1 MAPLKPLTIA
11 INLFWNTFS
20 LFVKKINKDLI
31 MRVTFGS
38 KYNQMNNYQN
48 ALQNKINDANTQI
61 ASGLKIRYG
70 YQNSDINNQNLKFQ
84 YEENTL
90 DQGID
95 VAKNAYTS
103 TLNTDKALQEF
114 SKTMEAFKTKLIQSA
129 NDVHS
134 ETSRAAI
141 ANDLERL
148 KEHMMNVANTSI
160 GGEFLFGGSKVDRPP
175 IDSEGKYHGNGEDL
189 NALISSDNLVPY
201 NISGQDLFLGADKD
215 KHKLITTN
223 IKLLNQNKLHPDVMD
238 ALEHSSLP
246 EEVFI
251 KPGDTLRELIGDND
265 KDPTNDPKEFFYLQ
279 GVRPDGSSFKEKFAL
294 SKAYQNQESAT
305 KVSDLLDKIAH
316 AYGNT
321 SQNKVVDVSL
331 NNWGQIEIKNLTP
344 GSENL
349 DFHLISSDGDF
360 DDLDALRSSGKRVTE
375 YVKSAFVT
383 DRSLSQ
389 VKAVPNMYNP
399 KTLEIPSVF
408 VTKDNVLANKN
419 TKLSEIFGDSVET
432 LKINASRLDDES
444 LIKIPNLP
452 VYLDIPILLDVKNS
466 TIKDLKD
473 AIKERFNNEV
483 DVEIET
489 NGRLR
494 IIDNSSKESPISL
507 ALSTLDQKGLE
518 VAGIPTNNA
527 SEYQKTYFNK
537 EGAKLESNVAQIAQN
552 GAANGST
559 KLSEAAKGSLE
570 NSVFNMKLNDVN
582 GLFLEAQMILDNN
595 GVFLSLPNGVK
606 IPLYDPTTADI
617 QASKPNEVT
626 YRQLMDA
633 MSIVLNYSNTDPAIY
648 QQISDNPTSKESKER
663 FIELLKQAKDNL
675 SVNLNEEGKVI
686 IQDNMHSNTKM
697 QFMLFD
703 KDANDFSQNALHS
716 DKPSLKLNA
725 NNALII
731 DKPSVNFFDQLENTI
746 TSVRKGIYR
755 PDALGDTYSSD
766 MRNLGIQNGITLI
779 DHLSDHIEKMI
790 AKNGAHG
797 KAFENIIRRNEVLKT
812 QVQSIR
818 GETTGTDMAE
828 TYNKFSNLTNNYNAV
843 LASTNKINN
852 LSLTKYL

>member
-1 MAPLKPLTIA
+1 
-11 INLFWNTFS
+11 
-20 LFVKKINKDLI
+20 

-95 VAKNAYTS
+95 VAQNAHTS

-114 SKTMEAFKTKLIQSA
+114 SKTMEAFKTKLVQSA

-148 KEHMMNVANTSI
+148 REHMMNVANTSI

-223 IKLLNQNKLHPDVMD
+223 IKLFNQNKLHPDVMD

-251 KPGDTLRELIGDND
+251 KPSDTLRELIGDND

-294 SKAYQNQESAT
+294 DKAYQNQKSAT
-305 KVSDLLDKIAH
+305 KVSDLLDKIGH

-399 KTLEIPSVF
+399 KALEIPSVF

-432 LKINASRLDDES
+432 LKINASRLDKTS
-444 LIKIPNLP
+444 AIKIPNLP
-452 VYLDIPILLDVKNS
+452 INLDIPILLDVKNS

-473 AIKERFNNEV
+473 AIKKRFNDEV
-483 DVEIET
+483 DVEIGT

-559 KLSEAAKGSLE
+559 KLSEVAKGSLE

-582 GLFLEAQMILDNN
+582 GSFLKAQMILDNN
-595 GVFLSLPNGVK
+595 GAFLSFPNGIK
-606 IPLYDPTTADI
+606 IPLYDPTSADI

-633 MSIVLNYSNTDPAIY
+633 MSIALNYSNTDPAIY

-675 SVNLNEEGKVI
+675 SVNLNEEGKVV

-731 DKPSVNFFDQLENTI
+731 DKPSVNFFDQLENII

-755 PDALGDTYSSD
+755 PDALGDTYSSG

>member
-1 MAPLKPLTIA
+1 
-11 INLFWNTFS
+11 
-20 LFVKKINKDLI
+20 

-70 YQNSDINNQNLKFQ
+70 YQNSNINNQNLKFQ

-95 VAKNAYTS
+95 VAQNAYTS

-114 SKTMEAFKTKLIQSA
+114 SKTMETFKTKLIQSA

-148 KEHMMNVANTSI
+148 REHMMNVANTSI

-223 IKLLNQNKLHPDVMD
+223 IKLFNQNKLHPDVMD

-251 KPGDTLRELIGDND
+251 KPSDTLRELIGDND

-279 GVRPDGSSFKEKFAL
+279 GIRPDGSSFKEKFAL
-294 SKAYQNQESAT
+294 DKAYQNQKSAT
-305 KVSDLLDKIAH
+305 KVSDLLDKIGH

-399 KTLEIPSVF
+399 KALEIPSVF

-432 LKINASRLDDES
+432 LKINASRLGETS
-444 LIKIPNLP
+444 AIKIPNLP

-552 GAANGST
+552 GTANGST
-559 KLSEAAKGSLE
+559 KLSEVAKGSLE

-582 GLFLEAQMILDNN
+582 GSFLEAQMILDNN
-595 GVFLSLPNGVK
+595 GAFLSLPNGIK
-606 IPLYDPTTADI
+606 IPLYDPTSADI

-633 MSIVLNYSNTDPAIY
+633 MSIALNYSNTDPAIY

-675 SVNLNEEGKVI
+675 SVNLNEEGKVV

-731 DKPSVNFFDQLENTI
+731 DKPSVNFFDQLENII

>member
-1 MAPLKPLTIA
+1 
-11 INLFWNTFS
+11 
-20 LFVKKINKDLI
+20 

-38 KYNQMNNYQN
+38 KYNQMNHYQN

-95 VAKNAYTS
+95 VAQNAYTS

-129 NDVHS
+129 NDMHS

-148 KEHMMNVANTSI
+148 REHMINVANTSI

-175 IDSEGKYHGNGEDL
+175 IDSNGKYHGNGEDL

-201 NISGQDLFLGADKD
+201 NISGQDLFLGTDKD

-223 IKLLNQNKLHPDVMD
+223 IKLFNQNKLHPDVMD

-294 SKAYQNQESAT
+294 SKAYQNKESAT
-305 KVSDLLDKIAH
+305 KVSDLLDKIGH
-316 AYGNT
+316 VYGNT

-389 VKAVPNMYNP
+389 VKAVPSMYNP
-399 KTLEIPSVF
+399 KVLEIPSVF
-408 VTKDNVLANKN
+408 ITKDNVLANKN

-432 LKINASRLDDES
+432 LKINASRLDETS
-444 LIKIPNLP
+444 AIKIPNLP
-452 VYLDIPILLDVKNS
+452 INLDIPILLDMKNS

-559 KLSEAAKGSLE
+559 KLSEVSKGSLE

-582 GLFLEAQMILDNN
+582 GLFLEAQINLDNN
-595 GVFLSLPNGVK
+595 GAFLSLPNGVK
-606 IPLYDPTTADI
+606 IPLYDPTTANI

-633 MSIVLNYSNTDPAIY
+633 MSIALNYSNTDPAIY

-663 FIELLKQAKDNL
+663 FIGLLKQAKDNL

-731 DKPSVNFFDQLENTI
+731 DKPSVNFFDQLENII

>member
-1 MAPLKPLTIA
+1 
-11 INLFWNTFS
+11 
-20 LFVKKINKDLI
+20 

-38 KYNQMNNYQN
+38 KYNQMNHYQN

-95 VAKNAYTS
+95 VAQNAYTS

-114 SKTMEAFKTKLIQSA
+114 SKTMETFKTKLIQSA
-129 NDVHS
+129 NDMHS

-148 KEHMMNVANTSI
+148 REHMMNVANTSI

-175 IDSEGKYHGNGEDL
+175 IDSNGKYHGNGEDL

-223 IKLLNQNKLHPDVMD
+223 IKLFNQNKLHPDVMD

-246 EEVFI
+246 KEVFI
-251 KPGDTLRELIGDND
+251 KPSDTLRELIGDND

-279 GVRPDGSSFKEKFAL
+279 GVRPDGSSFKEKFSL
-294 SKAYQNQESAT
+294 DKAYQNKESAT
-305 KVSDLLDKIAH
+305 KVSDLLDKIGH

-360 DDLDALRSSGKRVTE
+360 DDLDALRSSSKRVTE
-375 YVKSAFVT
+375 YVKSAFIT

-399 KTLEIPSVF
+399 RVLEIPSVF

-432 LKINASRLDDES
+432 LKINASRLDDAS
-444 LIKIPNLP
+444 TIKIPNLP
-452 VYLDIPILLDVKNS
+452 IDLDIPILLDVKNS

-494 IIDNSSKESPISL
+494 IIDNSSNQSPISFV
-507 ALSTLDQKGLE
+507 LSTLDQKGLE

-559 KLSEAAKGSLE
+559 KLSEVSKGSLE

-582 GLFLEAQMILDNN
+582 GSFLEAQMILDNN
-595 GVFLSLPNGVK
+595 GAFLSLPNGIK
-606 IPLYDPTTADI
+606 IPLYDPTSADI

-633 MSIVLNYSNTDPAIY
+633 MSIALNYSNTDPAIY

-663 FIELLKQAKDNL
+663 FIGLLKQAKGNL

>member
-1 MAPLKPLTIA
+1 
-11 INLFWNTFS
+11 
-20 LFVKKINKDLI
+20 

-61 ASGLKIRYG
+61 ASGLKIHYG
-70 YQNSDINNQNLKFQ
+70 YQNSNINNQNLKFQ

-95 VAKNAYTS
+95 VAQNAYTS

-114 SKTMEAFKTKLIQSA
+114 SKTMETFKTKLIQSA

-148 KEHMMNVANTSI
+148 REHMINVANTSI

-175 IDSEGKYHGNGEDL
+175 IDNEGKYHGNGEDL

-251 KPGDTLRELIGDND
+251 KPSDTLRELIGDND

-279 GVRPDGSSFKEKFAL
+279 GIRPDGSSFKEKFAL
-294 SKAYQNQESAT
+294 SKAYQNKESTT
-305 KVSDLLDKIAH
+305 KVSDLLDKIGH

-389 VKAVPNMYNP
+389 IKAVPNMYNP
-399 KTLEIPSVF
+399 RVLEIPSVF

-432 LKINASRLDDES
+432 LKINASDDTNA
-444 LIKIPNLP
+444 IKIPNLP
-452 VYLDIPILLDVKNS
+452 IGLDIPILLDVKNS

-494 IIDNSSKESPISL
+494 IIDNSSNQSPISL
-507 ALSTLDQKGLE
+507 VLSALDQKGLE

-559 KLSEAAKGSLE
+559 KLSEVANGSLE

-582 GLFLEAQMILDNN
+582 GSFLEAQMILDNN
-595 GVFLSLPNGVK
+595 GAFLSLPNGIK
-606 IPLYDPTTADI
+606 IPLYDPTSADI

-633 MSIVLNYSNTDPAIY
+633 MSIALNYSNTDPAIY
-648 QQISDNPTSKESKER
+648 QQISDNPTSKESKDR
-663 FIELLKQAKDNL
+663 FIELLKQAKGNL

-686 IQDNMHSNTKM
+686 IQDNMHSSTKM

-731 DKPSVNFFDQLENTI
+731 DKPSVNFFDQLENII

>member
-1 MAPLKPLTIA
+1 
-11 INLFWNTFS
+11 
-20 LFVKKINKDLI
+20 

-38 KYNQMNNYQN
+38 KYNQMNHYQN

-95 VAKNAYTS
+95 VAQNAYTS

-148 KEHMMNVANTSI
+148 REHMMNVANTSI

-175 IDSEGKYHGNGEDL
+175 IDSNGKYHGNGEDL

-251 KPGDTLRELIGDND
+251 KPSDTLRELIGDND

-279 GVRPDGSSFKEKFAL
+279 GIRPDGSSFKEKFAL
-294 SKAYQNQESAT
+294 DKAYQNQESAT
-305 KVSDLLDKIAH
+305 KVSDLLDKIGH

-399 KTLEIPSVF
+399 KVLEIPSVF

-419 TKLSEIFGDSVET
+419 TKLSEIFGDKVET
-432 LKINASRLDDES
+432 LKINASRLGDES
-444 LIKIPNLP
+444 AIKIPNLP
-452 VYLDIPILLDVKNS
+452 ITLDIPILLDVKNS

-494 IIDNSSKESPISL
+494 IIDNSSKESPISF

-537 EGAKLESNVAQIAQN
+537 EGAKLESNVAQTTQN

-559 KLSEAAKGSLE
+559 KLSEVSRGSLE

-582 GLFLEAQMILDNN
+582 GSFLEAQMILDPN
-595 GVFLSLPNGVK
+595 GAFLSLPNGVK

-633 MSIVLNYSNTDPAIY
+633 MSIALNYSNTDPAIY

-731 DKPSVNFFDQLENTI
+731 DKPSVNFFDQLENII

-818 GETTGTDMAE
+818 GETTGTDVAE

>member
-1 MAPLKPLTIA
+1 
-11 INLFWNTFS
+11 
-20 LFVKKINKDLI
+20 

-95 VAKNAYTS
+95 VAQNAYTS

-148 KEHMMNVANTSI
+148 REHMINVANTSI

-251 KPGDTLRELIGDND
+251 KPSDTLRELIGDND

-399 KTLEIPSVF
+399 KVLEIPSVF

-419 TKLSEIFGDSVET
+419 TKLSEIFGDKVET
-432 LKINASRLDDES
+432 LKINASRLGDTS
-444 LIKIPNLP
+444 AIKIPNLP
-452 VYLDIPILLDVKNS
+452 INLDIPILLDVKNS

-537 EGAKLESNVAQIAQN
+537 EGAKLESNVAQTAQN

-559 KLSEAAKGSLE
+559 KLSEVAKGSLE

-582 GLFLEAQMILDNN
+582 GLFLKAQINLDNN
-595 GVFLSLPNGVK
+595 GAFLSLPNGIK
-606 IPLYDPTTADI
+606 IPLYDPTSTDI

-633 MSIVLNYSNTDPAIY
+633 MSIALNYSNTDPAIY
-648 QQISDNPTSKESKER
+648 QQISDNPTSKESKEH

>member
-1 MAPLKPLTIA
+1 
-11 INLFWNTFS
+11 
-20 LFVKKINKDLI
+20 

-95 VAKNAYTS
+95 VAQNAYTS

-129 NDVHS
+129 NDIHS

-148 KEHMMNVANTSI
+148 REHMMNVANTSI

-251 KPGDTLRELIGDND
+251 KPSDTLRELIGDND

-294 SKAYQNQESAT
+294 DKAYQNQKSAT
-305 KVSDLLDKIAH
+305 KVSDLLDKIGH

-360 DDLDALRSSGKRVTE
+360 DDLDALRSSAKRVTE

-399 KTLEIPSVF
+399 RVLEIPSVF

-432 LKINASRLDDES
+432 LKINASRLDDTS
-444 LIKIPNLP
+444 AIKIPNLP
-452 VYLDIPILLDVKNS
+452 IGLDIPILLDVKNS

-494 IIDNSSKESPISL
+494 IIDNSSNQSPISF
-507 ALSTLDQKGLE
+507 ALSAIDQKGLE
-518 VAGIPTNNA
+518 VTGIPTNNA

-552 GAANGST
+552 GTANGST
-559 KLSEAAKGSLE
+559 KLSEVANGSLE

-582 GLFLEAQMILDNN
+582 GSFLEAQMILDNN
-595 GVFLSLPNGVK
+595 GAFLSLPNGIK
-606 IPLYDPTTADI
+606 IPLYDPTSADI

-633 MSIVLNYSNTDPAIY
+633 MSIALNYSNTDPAIY

-663 FIELLKQAKDNL
+663 FIELLKQAKGNL

-731 DKPSVNFFDQLENTI
+731 DKPSVNFFDQLENII

>member
-1 MAPLKPLTIA
+1 
-11 INLFWNTFS
+11 
-20 LFVKKINKDLI
+20 

-95 VAKNAYTS
+95 VAQNAHTS

-134 ETSRAAI
+134 ETSRTAI

-148 KEHMMNVANTSI
+148 REHMMNVANTSI

-251 KPGDTLRELIGDND
+251 KPSDTLRELIGDND

-279 GVRPDGSSFKEKFAL
+279 GIRPDGSSFKEKFAL
-294 SKAYQNQESAT
+294 SKAYQNKESAT

-321 SQNKVVDVSL
+321 SQNKVVDVIL

-360 DDLDALRSSGKRVTE
+360 DDLDALRSSAKRVTE

-389 VKAVPNMYNP
+389 VKAVPSMYNP
-399 KTLEIPSVF
+399 KVLEIPSVF

-419 TKLSEIFGDSVET
+419 TKLSEIFGDKVET
-432 LKINASRLDDES
+432 LKINASRLDNS
-444 LIKIPNLP
+444 SAIQIPNLP
-452 VYLDIPILLDVKNS
+452 INLDIPILLDVKNS

-507 ALSTLDQKGLE
+507 ALSALDQKGLE

-552 GAANGST
+552 STANGST
-559 KLSEAAKGSLE
+559 KLSEIAKGSLE

-582 GLFLEAQMILDNN
+582 GSFLEAQMILDNN
-595 GVFLSLPNGVK
+595 GAFLSLPNGIK

-633 MSIVLNYSNTDPAIY
+633 MSIALNYSNTDPAIY
-648 QQISDNPTSKESKER
+648 QQISDNPTSKESKDR

-731 DKPSVNFFDQLENTI
+731 DKPSVNFFDQLENII

>member
-1 MAPLKPLTIA
+1 
-11 INLFWNTFS
+11 
-20 LFVKKINKDLI
+20 

-95 VAKNAYTS
+95 VAQNAYTS

-175 IDSEGKYHGNGEDL
+175 IDSNGKYHGNGEDL
-189 NALISSDNLVPY
+189 NVLISSDNLVPY

-223 IKLLNQNKLHPDVMD
+223 IKLFNQNKLHPDVMD

-251 KPGDTLRELIGDND
+251 KPNDTLRELIGDND

-294 SKAYQNQESAT
+294 SKAYQNKESAT
-305 KVSDLLDKIAH
+305 KVSDLLDKIGH
-316 AYGNT
+316 VYGNT

-399 KTLEIPSVF
+399 KALEIPSVF

-432 LKINASRLDDES
+432 LKINASRLDDENA
-444 LIKIPNLP
+444 IQIPNLP
-452 VYLDIPILLDVKNS
+452 INLDIPILLDVKNS

-537 EGAKLESNVAQIAQN
+537 EGAKLESNVAQTAQN

-559 KLSEAAKGSLE
+559 KLSEVSKGSLE

-582 GLFLEAQMILDNN
+582 GLFLEAQMNLDPN
-595 GVFLSLPNGVK
+595 GAFLSLPNGVK
-606 IPLYDPTTADI
+606 IPLYDPTSADI

-633 MSIVLNYSNTDPAIY
+633 MSIALNYSNTDPIIY

-663 FIELLKQAKDNL
+663 FIGLLKQAKDNL

-731 DKPSVNFFDQLENTI
+731 DKPSVNFFDQLENII

-790 AKNGAHG
+790 AKNGSHG

>member
-1 MAPLKPLTIA
+1 
-11 INLFWNTFS
+11 
-20 LFVKKINKDLI
+20 
-31 MRVTFGS
+31 MRVTFSS

-95 VAKNAYTS
+95 VAQNAYTS

-114 SKTMEAFKTKLIQSA
+114 SKTMETFKTKLIQSA

-148 KEHMMNVANTSI
+148 REHMMNVANTSI

-251 KPGDTLRELIGDND
+251 KPSDTLRELIGDND

-279 GVRPDGSSFKEKFAL
+279 GIRPDGSSFKEKFVL
-294 SKAYQNQESAT
+294 DKAYQNKESAT
-305 KVSDLLDKIAH
+305 KVSDLLDKIGH

-360 DDLDALRSSGKRVTE
+360 DDLDTLRSSAKRVTE

-399 KTLEIPSVF
+399 RVLEIPSVF

-432 LKINASRLDDES
+432 LKINASRLDNTS
-444 LIKIPNLP
+444 TIKIPNLP
-452 VYLDIPILLDVKNS
+452 IGLDIPILLDVKNS

-494 IIDNSSKESPISL
+494 IIDNSSNQSPISL
-507 ALSTLDQKGLE
+507 VLSALDQKGLE

-537 EGAKLESNVAQIAQN
+537 EGAKLESNVAQIVQN

-559 KLSEAAKGSLE
+559 KLSEVANGSLE

-582 GLFLEAQMILDNN
+582 GSFLEAQMILDNN
-595 GVFLSLPNGVK
+595 GAFLSLPNGIK
-606 IPLYDPTTADI
+606 IPLYDPTNADI

-633 MSIVLNYSNTDPAIY
+633 MSIALNYSNTDPAIY

-663 FIELLKQAKDNL
+663 FIELLKQAKGNL

-686 IQDNMHSNTKM
+686 IQDNMHSSTKM

-731 DKPSVNFFDQLENTI
+731 DKPSVNFFDQLENII

>member
-1 MAPLKPLTIA
+1 
-11 INLFWNTFS
+11 
-20 LFVKKINKDLI
+20 

-95 VAKNAYTS
+95 VAQNAYTS

-148 KEHMMNVANTSI
+148 REHMINVANTSI

-175 IDSEGKYHGNGEDL
+175 IDSNGKYHGNGEDL

-246 EEVFI
+246 EEAFI
-251 KPGDTLRELIGDND
+251 KPSDTLRELIGDND

-399 KTLEIPSVF
+399 KVLEIPSVF

-419 TKLSEIFGDSVET
+419 TKLSEIFGDKVET
-432 LKINASRLDDES
+432 LKINASRLGDTS
-444 LIKIPNLP
+444 AIQIPNLP
-452 VYLDIPILLDVKNS
+452 INLDIPILLDVKNS

-582 GLFLEAQMILDNN
+582 GSFLKAQMILDNN
-595 GVFLSLPNGVK
+595 GAFLSLPNGIK

-633 MSIVLNYSNTDPAIY
+633 MSIALNYSNTDPAIY
-648 QQISDNPTSKESKER
+648 QQISDNPTSKESKEQ
-663 FIELLKQAKDNL
+663 FIGLLKQAKDNL
-675 SVNLNEEGKVI
+675 SINLNEEGKVI

-818 GETTGTDMAE
+818 GETTGADMAE

>member
-1 MAPLKPLTIA
+1 
-11 INLFWNTFS
+11 
-20 LFVKKINKDLI
+20 

-95 VAKNAYTS
+95 VAQNAYTS

-129 NDVHS
+129 NDMHS
-134 ETSRAAI
+134 ETSRTAI

-148 KEHMMNVANTSI
+148 REHMMNVANTSI

-251 KPGDTLRELIGDND
+251 KPNDTLRELIGDND

-279 GVRPDGSSFKEKFAL
+279 GVRPDGSSFKEKFVL
-294 SKAYQNQESAT
+294 DKAYQNKESAT

-360 DDLDALRSSGKRVTE
+360 DDLDALRSSDKRVTE

-389 VKAVPNMYNP
+389 VKAVPSMYNP
-399 KTLEIPSVF
+399 RVLEIPSVF

-432 LKINASRLDDES
+432 LKINASDDTS
-444 LIKIPNLP
+444 AIKIPNLP
-452 VYLDIPILLDVKNS
+452 IGLDIPILLDVKNS

-489 NGRLR
+489 NGCLR
-494 IIDNSSKESPISL
+494 IIDNSSNQSPISL

-559 KLSEAAKGSLE
+559 KLSEAANGSLE

-582 GLFLEAQMILDNN
+582 GSFLEAQMILDSN
-595 GVFLSLPNGVK
+595 GAFLSLPNGIK
-606 IPLYDPTTADI
+606 IPLYDPTSANI

-633 MSIVLNYSNTDPAIY
+633 MSIALNYSNTDPSIY

-663 FIELLKQAKDNL
+663 FIELLKQAKGNL

-731 DKPSVNFFDQLENTI
+731 DKPSVNFFDQLENII

-818 GETTGTDMAE
+818 GETTGADMAE

>member
-1 MAPLKPLTIA
+1 
-11 INLFWNTFS
+11 
-20 LFVKKINKDLI
+20 

-95 VAKNAYTS
+95 VAQNAYTS

-148 KEHMMNVANTSI
+148 REHMMNVANTSI

-175 IDSEGKYHGNGEDL
+175 IDSNGKYHGNGEDL

-251 KPGDTLRELIGDND
+251 KPSDTLRELIGDND

-279 GVRPDGSSFKEKFAL
+279 GIRPDGSSFKEKFAL
-294 SKAYQNQESAT
+294 SKAYQNKESAT

-375 YVKSAFVT
+375 YIKSAFVT

-399 KTLEIPSVF
+399 KALEIPSVF

-432 LKINASRLDDES
+432 LKINASDDTS
-444 LIKIPNLP
+444 AIKIPNLP
-452 VYLDIPILLDVKNS
+452 IGLDIPILLDVKNS

-494 IIDNSSKESPISL
+494 IIDNSSNQSPISL
-507 ALSTLDQKGLE
+507 ALSALDQKGLE

-559 KLSEAAKGSLE
+559 KLSEVANGSLE

-582 GLFLEAQMILDNN
+582 GSFLEAQMILDNN
-595 GVFLSLPNGVK
+595 GAFLSLPNGIK
-606 IPLYDPTTADI
+606 IPLYDPTSADI

-633 MSIVLNYSNTDPAIY
+633 MSIALNYSNTDPAIY

-663 FIELLKQAKDNL
+663 FIELLKQAKGNL
-675 SVNLNEEGKVI
+675 SVNLNEEGKVV

-755 PDALGDTYSSD
+755 PDALGDTYSND

-790 AKNGAHG
+790 AKNGSHG

>member
-1 MAPLKPLTIA
+1 
-11 INLFWNTFS
+11 
-20 LFVKKINKDLI
+20 

-148 KEHMMNVANTSI
+148 REHMMNVANTSI

-279 GVRPDGSSFKEKFAL
+279 GIRPDGSSFKEKFVL
-294 SKAYQNQESAT
+294 DKAYQNKESAT

-389 VKAVPNMYNP
+389 VKAVPSMYNP
-399 KTLEIPSVF
+399 RVLEIPSVF
-408 VTKDNVLANKN
+408 VAKDNVLANKN

-432 LKINASRLDDES
+432 LKINASRLDNTNA
-444 LIKIPNLP
+444 IKIPNLP
-452 VYLDIPILLDVKNS
+452 IGLDIPILLDVKNS

-494 IIDNSSKESPISL
+494 IIDNSSNQSPISL

-559 KLSEAAKGSLE
+559 KLSEVANGSLE

-582 GLFLEAQMILDNN
+582 GSFLEAQMILDDN
-595 GVFLSLPNGVK
+595 GAFLSLPNGIK
-606 IPLYDPTTADI
+606 IPLYDPTSADI

-633 MSIVLNYSNTDPAIY
+633 MSIALNYSNTDPTIY

-663 FIELLKQAKDNL
+663 FIELLKQAKGNL

-731 DKPSVNFFDQLENTI
+731 DKPSVNFFDQLENII

>member
-1 MAPLKPLTIA
+1 
-11 INLFWNTFS
+11 
-20 LFVKKINKDLI
+20 

-95 VAKNAYTS
+95 VAQNAYTS

-148 KEHMMNVANTSI
+148 REHMMNVANTSI

-223 IKLLNQNKLHPDVMD
+223 IKLFNQNKLHPDVMD

-251 KPGDTLRELIGDND
+251 KPSDTLRELIGDND

-305 KVSDLLDKIAH
+305 KVSDLLDKIGH

-399 KTLEIPSVF
+399 KVLEIPSVF

-419 TKLSEIFGDSVET
+419 TKLSEIFGDKVET

-444 LIKIPNLP
+444 AIKIPNLP
-452 VYLDIPILLDVKNS
+452 IDLDIPILLDVKNS

-507 ALSTLDQKGLE
+507 ALSTLDAKGLE

-552 GAANGST
+552 GVANGST

-582 GLFLEAQMILDNN
+582 GLFLEVQINLDNN
-595 GVFLSLPNGVK
+595 GAFLSLPNGIK
-606 IPLYDPTTADI
+606 IPLYDPTSADI

-633 MSIVLNYSNTDPAIY
+633 MSIALNYSNTDPAIY

-818 GETTGTDMAE
+818 GETTGADMAE

>member
-1 MAPLKPLTIA
+1 
-11 INLFWNTFS
+11 
-20 LFVKKINKDLI
+20 

-38 KYNQMNNYQN
+38 KYNQMNHYQN

-95 VAKNAYTS
+95 VAQNAYTS

-148 KEHMMNVANTSI
+148 REHMINVANTSI

-175 IDSEGKYHGNGEDL
+175 IDSNGKYHGNGEDL
-189 NALISSDNLVPY
+189 NVLISSDNLVPY

-251 KPGDTLRELIGDND
+251 KPSDTLRELIGDND

-294 SKAYQNQESAT
+294 DKAYQNQESAT
-305 KVSDLLDKIAH
+305 KVSDLLDKIGH

-399 KTLEIPSVF
+399 KVLEIPSVF

-432 LKINASRLDDES
+432 LKINASRLGDES
-444 LIKIPNLP
+444 AIKIPNLP
-452 VYLDIPILLDVKNS
+452 IDLDIPILLDVKNS

-494 IIDNSSKESPISL
+494 IIDNSSKESPISF

-527 SEYQKTYFNK
+527 SEHQKTYFNK

-559 KLSEAAKGSLE
+559 KLSEVSKGSLE

-582 GLFLEAQMILDNN
+582 GSFLEAQINLDPN
-595 GVFLSLPNGVK
+595 GAFLSLPNGVK

-633 MSIVLNYSNTDPAIY
+633 MSIALNYSNTDPAIY
-648 QQISDNPTSKESKER
+648 QQISDNPTSKESKEQ
-663 FIELLKQAKDNL
+663 FIGLLKQAKDNL

-731 DKPSVNFFDQLENTI
+731 DKPSVNFFDQLENII

>member
-1 MAPLKPLTIA
+1 
-11 INLFWNTFS
+11 
-20 LFVKKINKDLI
+20 

-95 VAKNAYTS
+95 VAQNAYTS

-148 KEHMMNVANTSI
+148 REHMMNVANTSI

-189 NALISSDNLVPY
+189 NVLISSDNLVPY

-223 IKLLNQNKLHPDVMD
+223 IKLFNQNKLHPDVMD

-279 GVRPDGSSFKEKFAL
+279 GVRPDGSSFKEKFVL
-294 SKAYQNQESAT
+294 DKAYQNKESAT
-305 KVSDLLDKIAH
+305 KVSDLLDKIGH

-399 KTLEIPSVF
+399 KVLEIPSVF

-419 TKLSEIFGDSVET
+419 TKLSEIFGDKVET
-432 LKINASRLDDES
+432 LKINASRLGDTS
-444 LIKIPNLP
+444 AIKIPNLP
-452 VYLDIPILLDVKNS
+452 INLDIPILLDVKNS

-527 SEYQKTYFNK
+527 
-537 EGAKLESNVAQIAQN
+537 
-552 GAANGST
+552 
-559 KLSEAAKGSLE
+559 
-570 NSVFNMKLNDVN
+570 
-582 GLFLEAQMILDNN
+582 
-595 GVFLSLPNGVK
+595 
-606 IPLYDPTTADI
+606 
-617 QASKPNEVT
+617 
-626 YRQLMDA
+626 
-633 MSIVLNYSNTDPAIY
+633 
-648 QQISDNPTSKESKER
+648 
-663 FIELLKQAKDNL
+663 
-675 SVNLNEEGKVI
+675 
-686 IQDNMHSNTKM
+686 
-697 QFMLFD
+697 
-703 KDANDFSQNALHS
+703 
-716 DKPSLKLNA
+716 
-725 NNALII
+725 
-731 DKPSVNFFDQLENTI
+731 
-746 TSVRKGIYR
+746 
-755 PDALGDTYSSD
+755 
-766 MRNLGIQNGITLI
+766 
-779 DHLSDHIEKMI
+779 
-790 AKNGAHG
+790 
-797 KAFENIIRRNEVLKT
+797 
-812 QVQSIR
+812 
-818 GETTGTDMAE
+818 
-828 TYNKFSNLTNNYNAV
+828 
-843 LASTNKINN
+843 
-852 LSLTKYL
+852 

>member
-1 MAPLKPLTIA
+1 
-11 INLFWNTFS
+11 
-20 LFVKKINKDLI
+20 

-70 YQNSDINNQNLKFQ
+70 YQNSNINNQNLKFQ

-95 VAKNAYTS
+95 VAQNAYTS

-114 SKTMEAFKTKLIQSA
+114 SKTMETFKTKLIQSA

-148 KEHMMNVANTSI
+148 REHMMNVANTSI

-223 IKLLNQNKLHPDVMD
+223 IKLFNQNKLHPDVMD

-294 SKAYQNQESAT
+294 DKAYQNQGSAT
-305 KVSDLLDKIAH
+305 KVSDLLDKIGH

-399 KTLEIPSVF
+399 KALEIPSVF

-432 LKINASRLDDES
+432 LKINASRLDETS
-444 LIKIPNLP
+444 AIKIPNLP
-452 VYLDIPILLDVKNS
+452 INLDIPILLDVKNS

-494 IIDNSSKESPISL
+494 IIDNSSNQSPISL

-537 EGAKLESNVAQIAQN
+537 EGAKLESNMAQIAQN

-570 NSVFNMKLNDVN
+570 NSVFSMKLNDVN
-582 GLFLEAQMILDNN
+582 GSFLEAQMILDNN
-595 GVFLSLPNGVK
+595 GAFLSLPNGIK

-617 QASKPNEVT
+617 QDSKPNEVT

-633 MSIVLNYSNTDPAIY
+633 MSIALNYSNTDPAIY

-675 SVNLNEEGKVI
+675 SVNLNEEGKVV

-697 QFMLFD
+697 QFMLFN
-703 KDANDFSQNALHS
+703 KDANDFSQNALRS

-731 DKPSVNFFDQLENTI
+731 DKPSVNFFDQLENII

>member
-1 MAPLKPLTIA
+1 
-11 INLFWNTFS
+11 
-20 LFVKKINKDLI
+20 

-95 VAKNAYTS
+95 VAQNAYTS

-148 KEHMMNVANTSI
+148 REHMINVANTSI

-223 IKLLNQNKLHPDVMD
+223 IKLFNQNKLHPDVMD

-294 SKAYQNQESAT
+294 SKAYQNKESAT

-399 KTLEIPSVF
+399 KALEIPSVF

-432 LKINASRLDDES
+432 LKINASRLDETS
-444 LIKIPNLP
+444 TIKIPNLP

-537 EGAKLESNVAQIAQN
+537 EGAKLESNVAQTAQN

-559 KLSEAAKGSLE
+559 KLSEVAKGSLE

-582 GLFLEAQMILDNN
+582 GSFLEAQMILDNN
-595 GVFLSLPNGVK
+595 GAFLSLPNGIK
-606 IPLYDPTTADI
+606 IPLYDPTSADI

-633 MSIVLNYSNTDPAIY
+633 MSIALNYSNTDPAIY
-648 QQISDNPTSKESKER
+648 QQISDNPTSKESKEC
-663 FIELLKQAKDNL
+663 FTELLKQAKDNL

-703 KDANDFSQNALHS
+703 KDSNDFSQNALHS

-731 DKPSVNFFDQLENTI
+731 DKPSVNFFDQLENII

>member
-1 MAPLKPLTIA
+1 
-11 INLFWNTFS
+11 
-20 LFVKKINKDLI
+20 

-95 VAKNAYTS
+95 VAQNAYTS

-148 KEHMMNVANTSI
+148 REHMMNVANTSI

-175 IDSEGKYHGNGEDL
+175 IDSNGKYHGNGEDL

-251 KPGDTLRELIGDND
+251 KPSDTLRELIGDND

-375 YVKSAFVT
+375 YIKSAFVT

-399 KTLEIPSVF
+399 KVLEIPSVF

-419 TKLSEIFGDSVET
+419 TKLSEIFGDKVET
-432 LKINASRLDDES
+432 LKINASRLDDTS
-444 LIKIPNLP
+444 AIKIPNLP
-452 VYLDIPILLDVKNS
+452 INLDIPILLDMKNS

-559 KLSEAAKGSLE
+559 KLSEVAKGSLE

-582 GLFLEAQMILDNN
+582 GLFLEAQMNLDNN
-595 GVFLSLPNGVK
+595 GAFLSLPNGIK

-731 DKPSVNFFDQLENTI
+731 DKPSVNFFDQLENII

>member
-1 MAPLKPLTIA
+1 
-11 INLFWNTFS
+11 
-20 LFVKKINKDLI
+20 

-70 YQNSDINNQNLKFQ
+70 YQNSNINNQNLKFQ

-95 VAKNAYTS
+95 VAQNAYTS

-114 SKTMEAFKTKLIQSA
+114 SKTMETFKTKLIQSA

-148 KEHMMNVANTSI
+148 REHMMNVANTSI

-238 ALEHSSLP
+238 ALERSSLP

-294 SKAYQNQESAT
+294 DKAYQNKESAT
-305 KVSDLLDKIAH
+305 KVSDLLDRIGH

-321 SQNKVVDVSL
+321 LQNKVVDVSL

-360 DDLDALRSSGKRVTE
+360 DDLDALRSSSKRVTE

-399 KTLEIPSVF
+399 RVLEIPSVF

-432 LKINASRLDDES
+432 LKINASRLNDTS
-444 LIKIPNLP
+444 AIKIPNLP
-452 VYLDIPILLDVKNS
+452 IGLDIPILLDVKNS

-494 IIDNSSKESPISL
+494 IIDNSSNQSPISL
-507 ALSTLDQKGLE
+507 VLSALDQKGLE

-559 KLSEAAKGSLE
+559 KLSEVANGSLE

-582 GLFLEAQMILDNN
+582 GSFLEAQMILDNN
-595 GVFLSLPNGVK
+595 GAFLSLPNGIK
-606 IPLYDPTTADI
+606 IPLYDPTSTDI

-633 MSIVLNYSNTDPAIY
+633 MSIALNYSNTDPAIY
-648 QQISDNPTSKESKER
+648 QQISDNPTSKESKDR
-663 FIELLKQAKDNL
+663 FIELLKQAKGNL
-675 SVNLNEEGKVI
+675 SLNLNEEGKVI

>member
-1 MAPLKPLTIA
+1 
-11 INLFWNTFS
+11 
-20 LFVKKINKDLI
+20 

-95 VAKNAYTS
+95 VAQNAYTS

-148 KEHMMNVANTSI
+148 REHMINVANTSI

-251 KPGDTLRELIGDND
+251 KPSDTLRELIGDND

-331 NNWGQIEIKNLTP
+331 NNWGQIEIKNLIP

-399 KTLEIPSVF
+399 KVLEIPSVF

-419 TKLSEIFGDSVET
+419 TKLSEIFGDKVET
-432 LKINASRLDDES
+432 LKINASRLGDTS
-444 LIKIPNLP
+444 TIKIPNLP
-452 VYLDIPILLDVKNS
+452 INLDIPILLDVKNS

-582 GLFLEAQMILDNN
+582 GSFLKAQMILDNN
-595 GVFLSLPNGVK
+595 GAFLSLPNGIK
-606 IPLYDPTTADI
+606 IPLYDPTSADI

-633 MSIVLNYSNTDPAIY
+633 MSIALNYSNTDPAIY

-818 GETTGTDMAE
+818 GETTGADMAE

>member
-1 MAPLKPLTIA
+1 
-11 INLFWNTFS
+11 
-20 LFVKKINKDLI
+20 

-38 KYNQMNNYQN
+38 KYNQMNHYQN

-95 VAKNAYTS
+95 VAQNAYTS

-148 KEHMMNVANTSI
+148 KEHMINVANTSI

-175 IDSEGKYHGNGEDL
+175 IDSNGKYHGNGEDL

-251 KPGDTLRELIGDND
+251 KPSDTLRELIGDND

-294 SKAYQNQESAT
+294 DKAYQNQESAT
-305 KVSDLLDKIAH
+305 KVSDLLDKIGH

-399 KTLEIPSVF
+399 KVLEIPSVF

-419 TKLSEIFGDSVET
+419 TKLSEIFGDKVET
-432 LKINASRLDDES
+432 LKINASRLDDTS
-444 LIKIPNLP
+444 AIKIPNLP
-452 VYLDIPILLDVKNS
+452 ITLDIPILLDVKNS

-494 IIDNSSKESPISL
+494 IIDNSSKESPISF

-559 KLSEAAKGSLE
+559 KLSEVSKGSLE

-582 GLFLEAQMILDNN
+582 GSFLEAQMILDPN
-595 GVFLSLPNGVK
+595 GAFLSLPNGVK
-606 IPLYDPTTADI
+606 IPLYDPTTAGI

-633 MSIVLNYSNTDPAIY
+633 MSIALNYSNTDPAIY

-663 FIELLKQAKDNL
+663 FIGLLKQAKDNL

-731 DKPSVNFFDQLENTI
+731 DKPSVNFFDQLENII

-766 MRNLGIQNGITLI
+766 MRNLGIQNGITLV

>member
-1 MAPLKPLTIA
+1 
-11 INLFWNTFS
+11 
-20 LFVKKINKDLI
+20 

-148 KEHMMNVANTSI
+148 REHMMNVANTSI

-175 IDSEGKYHGNGEDL
+175 IDSNGKYHGNGEDL

-223 IKLLNQNKLHPDVMD
+223 IKLLNQNKLHPNVMD

-251 KPGDTLRELIGDND
+251 KPNDTLRELIGDND
-265 KDPTNDPKEFFYLQ
+265 KDPTNDSKEFFYLQ

-294 SKAYQNQESAT
+294 SKAYQNKESTT

-432 LKINASRLDDES
+432 LKINASRLDETS
-444 LIKIPNLP
+444 IIKIPNLP
-452 VYLDIPILLDVKNS
+452 VYLDIPILLDMKNS

-494 IIDNSSKESPISL
+494 IIDNSSKESPISFV
-507 ALSTLDQKGLE
+507 LSTLDQKGLE

-537 EGAKLESNVAQIAQN
+537 EGAKLESNVAQTAQN

-582 GLFLEAQMILDNN
+582 GLFLEAQMNLDNN
-595 GVFLSLPNGVK
+595 GAFLSLPNGVK
-606 IPLYDPTTADI
+606 IPLYDPTSADI

-633 MSIVLNYSNTDPAIY
+633 MSIALNYSNTDPTIY

-731 DKPSVNFFDQLENTI
+731 DKPSVNFFDQLENII

>member
-1 MAPLKPLTIA
+1 
-11 INLFWNTFS
+11 
-20 LFVKKINKDLI
+20 

-95 VAKNAYTS
+95 VAQNAYTS

-148 KEHMMNVANTSI
+148 REHMINVANTSI

-251 KPGDTLRELIGDND
+251 KPSDTLRELIGDND

-360 DDLDALRSSGKRVTE
+360 DDLDTLRSSGKRVTE

-399 KTLEIPSVF
+399 KVLEIPSVF

-419 TKLSEIFGDSVET
+419 TKLSEIFGDKVET

-444 LIKIPNLP
+444 AIKIPNLP
-452 VYLDIPILLDVKNS
+452 INLDIPILLDVKNS

-473 AIKERFNNEV
+473 AIKEHFNNEV

-507 ALSTLDQKGLE
+507 ALSALDQKGLE

-582 GLFLEAQMILDNN
+582 GSFLKAQMILDNN
-595 GVFLSLPNGVK
+595 GAFLSLPNGIK
-606 IPLYDPTTADI
+606 IPLYDPTSADI

-633 MSIVLNYSNTDPAIY
+633 MSIALNYSNTDPAIY
-648 QQISDNPTSKESKER
+648 QQISDNPTSKESKEQ
-663 FIELLKQAKDNL
+663 FIGLLKQAKDNL
-675 SVNLNEEGKVI
+675 SINLNEEGKVI

-731 DKPSVNFFDQLENTI
+731 DKPSVNFFDQLENII

-818 GETTGTDMAE
+818 GETTGADMAE

>member
-1 MAPLKPLTIA
+1 
-11 INLFWNTFS
+11 
-20 LFVKKINKDLI
+20 

-95 VAKNAYTS
+95 VAQNAYTS

-114 SKTMEAFKTKLIQSA
+114 SKTMETFKTKLIQSA

-148 KEHMMNVANTSI
+148 REHMMNVANTSI

-251 KPGDTLRELIGDND
+251 KPSDTLRELIGDND

-279 GVRPDGSSFKEKFAL
+279 GIRPDGSSFKEKFAL
-294 SKAYQNQESAT
+294 DKAYQNKESAT

-360 DDLDALRSSGKRVTE
+360 DDLDALRSSSKRVTE

-383 DRSLSQ
+383 DRSLSK
-389 VKAVPNMYNP
+389 VKAVPSMYNSRV
-399 KTLEIPSVF
+399 LEIPSVF

-432 LKINASRLDDES
+432 LKINASRLDDTS
-444 LIKIPNLP
+444 AIKIPNLP

-494 IIDNSSKESPISL
+494 IIDNSSNQSLISF

-559 KLSEAAKGSLE
+559 KLSEVANGSLE

-582 GLFLEAQMILDNN
+582 GSFLEAQMILDNN
-595 GVFLSLPNGVK
+595 GAFLSLPNGIK
-606 IPLYDPTTADI
+606 IPLYDPTSADI

-633 MSIVLNYSNTDPAIY
+633 MSIALNYSNTDPAIY

-663 FIELLKQAKDNL
+663 FIGLLKQAKANL

-731 DKPSVNFFDQLENTI
+731 DKPSVNFFDQLENII

>member
-1 MAPLKPLTIA
+1 
-11 INLFWNTFS
+11 
-20 LFVKKINKDLI
+20 

-95 VAKNAYTS
+95 VAQNAYTS

-148 KEHMMNVANTSI
+148 REHMINVANTSI

-251 KPGDTLRELIGDND
+251 KPSDTLRELIGDND

-399 KTLEIPSVF
+399 KVLEIPSVF

-419 TKLSEIFGDSVET
+419 TKLSEIFGDKVET
-432 LKINASRLDDES
+432 LKINASRLGDTS
-444 LIKIPNLP
+444 AIKIPNLP
-452 VYLDIPILLDVKNS
+452 INLDIPILLDVKNS

-537 EGAKLESNVAQIAQN
+537 EGAKLESNVAQTAQN

-559 KLSEAAKGSLE
+559 KLSEVAKGSLE

-582 GLFLEAQMILDNN
+582 GLFLKAQINLDNN
-595 GVFLSLPNGVK
+595 GAFLSLPNGIK
-606 IPLYDPTTADI
+606 IPLYDPTSTDI

-633 MSIVLNYSNTDPAIY
+633 MSIALNYSNTDPAIY

-790 AKNGAHG
+790 AKNGSHG

>member
-1 MAPLKPLTIA
+1 
-11 INLFWNTFS
+11 
-20 LFVKKINKDLI
+20 

-38 KYNQMNNYQN
+38 KYNQMNHYQN

-95 VAKNAYTS
+95 VAQNAYTS

-114 SKTMEAFKTKLIQSA
+114 SKTMETFKTKLIQSA
-129 NDVHS
+129 NDMHS
-134 ETSRAAI
+134 ETSRTAI

-148 KEHMMNVANTSI
+148 REHMMNVANTSI

-175 IDSEGKYHGNGEDL
+175 IDSNGKYHGNGEDL

-223 IKLLNQNKLHPDVMD
+223 IKLFNQNKLHPDVMD

-251 KPGDTLRELIGDND
+251 KPSDTLRELIGDND

-294 SKAYQNQESAT
+294 DKAYQNQESAT
-305 KVSDLLDKIAH
+305 KVSDLLDKIGH

-360 DDLDALRSSGKRVTE
+360 DDLDALRSSAKRVTE

-399 KTLEIPSVF
+399 KVLEIPSVF

-419 TKLSEIFGDSVET
+419 TKLSEIFGDKVET
-432 LKINASRLDDES
+432 LKINASRLGDTS
-444 LIKIPNLP
+444 AIKIPNLP
-452 VYLDIPILLDVKNS
+452 INLDIPILLDVKNS

-494 IIDNSSKESPISL
+494 IIDNSSKESPISF

-559 KLSEAAKGSLE
+559 KLSEVSKGSLE

-582 GLFLEAQMILDNN
+582 GSFLEAQINLDNN
-595 GVFLSLPNGVK
+595 GAFLSLPNGVK

-633 MSIVLNYSNTDPAIY
+633 MSIALNYSNTDPIIY
-648 QQISDNPTSKESKER
+648 QQISDNPTSKESKEQ
-663 FIELLKQAKDNL
+663 FIGLLKQAKDNL

-731 DKPSVNFFDQLENTI
+731 DKPSVNFFDQLENII

>member
-1 MAPLKPLTIA
+1 
-11 INLFWNTFS
+11 
-20 LFVKKINKDLI
+20 

-70 YQNSDINNQNLKFQ
+70 YQNSNINNQNLKFQ

-95 VAKNAYTS
+95 VAQNAYTS
-103 TLNTDKALQEF
+103 TLNADKALQEF
-114 SKTMEAFKTKLIQSA
+114 SKTMETFKTKLIQSA

-134 ETSRAAI
+134 ETSRTAI

-148 KEHMMNVANTSI
+148 REHMMNVANTSI

-251 KPGDTLRELIGDND
+251 KPSDTLRELIGDND

-279 GVRPDGSSFKEKFAL
+279 GIRPDGSSFKEKFVL
-294 SKAYQNQESAT
+294 DKAYQNKESAT
-305 KVSDLLDKIAH
+305 KVSDLLDKIGH

-360 DDLDALRSSGKRVTE
+360 DDLDALRSSSKRVTE

-399 KTLEIPSVF
+399 RVLEIPSVF

-432 LKINASRLDDES
+432 LKINASRLDDAS
-444 LIKIPNLP
+444 TIKIPNLP
-452 VYLDIPILLDVKNS
+452 IDLDIPILLDVKNS

-473 AIKERFNNEV
+473 AIKECFNNEV

-494 IIDNSSKESPISL
+494 IIDNSSNQSPISF
-507 ALSTLDQKGLE
+507 ALSALDQKGLE

-552 GAANGST
+552 GAANDST
-559 KLSEAAKGSLE
+559 KLSEVANGSLE

-582 GLFLEAQMILDNN
+582 GSFLEAQMILDNN
-595 GVFLSLPNGVK
+595 GAFLSLPNGIK
-606 IPLYDPTTADI
+606 IPLYDPTSADI

-633 MSIVLNYSNTDPAIY
+633 MSIALNYSNTDPAIY

-663 FIELLKQAKDNL
+663 FIGLLKQAKGNL

>member
-1 MAPLKPLTIA
+1 
-11 INLFWNTFS
+11 
-20 LFVKKINKDLI
+20 

-70 YQNSDINNQNLKFQ
+70 YQNSNINNQNLKFQ

-95 VAKNAYTS
+95 VAQNAYTS

-114 SKTMEAFKTKLIQSA
+114 SKTMEAFKTKLVQSA

-148 KEHMMNVANTSI
+148 REHMMNVANTSI

-223 IKLLNQNKLHPDVMD
+223 IKLFNQNKLHPDVMD

-251 KPGDTLRELIGDND
+251 KPSDTLRELIGDND

-279 GVRPDGSSFKEKFAL
+279 GIRPDGSSFKEKFAL
-294 SKAYQNQESAT
+294 DKAYQNQGSAT
-305 KVSDLLDKIAH
+305 KVSDLLDKIGH

-399 KTLEIPSVF
+399 KALEIPSVF

-432 LKINASRLDDES
+432 LKINASRLGETS
-444 LIKIPNLP
+444 AIKIPNLP
-452 VYLDIPILLDVKNS
+452 INLDIPILLDVKNS

-494 IIDNSSKESPISL
+494 IIDNSSNQSPISL

-537 EGAKLESNVAQIAQN
+537 EGAKLESNAAQIAQN
-552 GAANGST
+552 GTANGST

-582 GLFLEAQMILDNN
+582 GSFLKAQMILDNN
-595 GVFLSLPNGVK
+595 GAFLSLPNGIK

-633 MSIVLNYSNTDPAIY
+633 MSIALNYSNTDPAIY

-675 SVNLNEEGKVI
+675 SVNLNEEGKVV

-703 KDANDFSQNALHS
+703 KDSNDFSQNALRS

-731 DKPSVNFFDQLENTI
+731 DKPSVNFFDQLENII

>member
-1 MAPLKPLTIA
+1 
-11 INLFWNTFS
+11 
-20 LFVKKINKDLI
+20 

-48 ALQNKINDANTQI
+48 ALQNKINDTSTQI

-95 VAKNAYTS
+95 VAQNAYTS

-114 SKTMEAFKTKLIQSA
+114 SKTMETFKTKLVQSA
-129 NDVHS
+129 NDIHS
-134 ETSRAAI
+134 ETSRTAI

-148 KEHMMNVANTSI
+148 REHMINIANTSI

-175 IDSEGKYHGNGEDL
+175 IDSTGKYHGNGEDL
-189 NALISSDNLVPY
+189 NALISSNNLVPY
-201 NISGQDLFLGADKD
+201 NISGQDLFLGTDKD

-223 IKLLNQNKLHPDVMD
+223 IKLLNQNKLHPDTMD
-238 ALEHSSLP
+238 ALNHSQLP
-246 EEVFI
+246 VEVFI
-251 KPGDTLRELIGDND
+251 KPSDTLRELIGDD
-265 KDPTNDPKEFFYLQ
+265 DRDTTNDPKEFFYLQ
-279 GVRPDGSSFKEKFAL
+279 GVRPDGSSFKEKFSL
-294 SKAYQNQESAT
+294 DKAYQNEESAT
-305 KVSDLLDKIAH
+305 KVSDLLDKIGR

-331 NNWGQIEIKNLTP
+331 NAWGQIEIKNLTP
-344 GSENL
+344 GNENL

-360 DDLDALRSSGKRVTE
+360 NDLDKLRSSGKRVTE

-383 DRSLSQ
+383 DRSLKQ
-389 VKAVPNMYNP
+389 VKAVQSMYNP
-399 KTLEIPSVF
+399 KVLEIPSVF

-419 TKLSEIFGDSVET
+419 TKLSEIFGDSVKT
-432 LKINASRLDDES
+432 LKISSSRVIAQGNVS
-444 LIKIPNLP
+444 VPTLP
-452 VYLDIPILLDVKNS
+452 TLLDVS
-466 TIKDLKD
+466 TATMKDLKD
-473 AIKERFNNEV
+473 AIQTRFNNKV

-494 IIDNSSKESPISL
+494 IIDNTSRDFPINLTLS
-507 ALSTLDQKGLE
+507 ALDENGLE

-527 SEYQKTYFNK
+527 SEYQKTYFSVQ
-537 EGAKLESNVAQIAQN
+537 GGKLESNVAQIANDKVAN
-552 GAANGST
+552 GAT
-559 KLSEAAKGSLE
+559 KLSEVANGSLE

-582 GLFLEAQMILDNN
+582 GLPLEAQLVLDSK
-595 GVFLSLPNGVK
+595 GAYLSLPNEVK
-606 IPLYDPTTADI
+606 IPLYDPNTTEA
-617 QASKPNEVT
+617 QVSKPNEVT

-633 MSIVLNYSNTDPAIY
+633 VSIALNYSNIDPTIY
-648 QQISDNPTSKESKER
+648 AQISDNAPSKESKEQ

-675 SVNLNEEGKVI
+675 SVNLNEDGKVV
-686 IQDNMHSNTKM
+686 IQDNMHSITKM

-703 KDANDFSQNALHS
+703 KDANDFSKNALHS
-716 DKPSLKLNA
+716 DKPSIRLNA

-731 DKPSVNFFDQLENTI
+731 DKPSVNFFEQLEDVI

-755 PDALGDTYSSD
+755 PDALGDIYSND

-779 DHLSDHIEKMI
+779 DHLADHVEKMI
-790 AKNGAHG
+790 ASNGAHS

-818 GETTGTDMAE
+818 GETTGTDIAE

-852 LSLTKYL
+852 LSLTNYL

>member
-1 MAPLKPLTIA
+1 
-11 INLFWNTFS
+11 
-20 LFVKKINKDLI
+20 

-148 KEHMMNVANTSI
+148 REHMMNVANTSI

-175 IDSEGKYHGNGEDL
+175 IDSNGKYHGNGEDL

-201 NISGQDLFLGADKD
+201 NISGQDLFLGTDKD

-223 IKLLNQNKLHPDVMD
+223 IKLFNQNKLHPDVMD

-251 KPGDTLRELIGDND
+251 KPSDTLRELIGDND

-294 SKAYQNQESAT
+294 SKAYQNKESAS

-399 KTLEIPSVF
+399 KVLEIPSVF

-432 LKINASRLDDES
+432 LKINASRLDNS
-444 LIKIPNLP
+444 SAIKIPNLP
-452 VYLDIPILLDVKNS
+452 INLDIPILLDVKNS

-559 KLSEAAKGSLE
+559 KLSEVSKGSLE

-582 GLFLEAQMILDNN
+582 GSFLKAQVILDNN
-595 GVFLSLPNGVK
+595 GAFLSLPNGIK
-606 IPLYDPTTADI
+606 IPLYDPTSADI

-633 MSIVLNYSNTDPAIY
+633 MSIALNYSNTDPAIY

-675 SVNLNEEGKVI
+675 SINLNEEGKVI

-703 KDANDFSQNALHS
+703 KDSNDFSQNALHS

-731 DKPSVNFFDQLENTI
+731 DKPSVNFFDQLENII

>member
-1 MAPLKPLTIA
+1 
-11 INLFWNTFS
+11 
-20 LFVKKINKDLI
+20 

-95 VAKNAYTS
+95 VAQNAYTS

-148 KEHMMNVANTSI
+148 REHMMNVANTSI

-251 KPGDTLRELIGDND
+251 KPNDTLRELIGDND

-279 GVRPDGSSFKEKFAL
+279 GIRPDGSSFKEKFAL
-294 SKAYQNQESAT
+294 DKAYQNKESAT

-399 KTLEIPSVF
+399 RVLEIPSVF

-432 LKINASRLDDES
+432 LKINASRLDNTS
-444 LIKIPNLP
+444 AIKIPNLP
-452 VYLDIPILLDVKNS
+452 IYLDIPILLDVKNS

-494 IIDNSSKESPISL
+494 IIDNSSNQSPISL
-507 ALSTLDQKGLE
+507 ALSALDQKGLE

-559 KLSEAAKGSLE
+559 KLSEVANGSLE

-582 GLFLEAQMILDNN
+582 GSFLEAQMILDNN
-595 GVFLSLPNGVK
+595 GAFLSLPNGIK
-606 IPLYDPTTADI
+606 IPLYDPTSADI

-633 MSIVLNYSNTDPAIY
+633 MSIALNYSNTDPTIY
-648 QQISDNPTSKESKER
+648 QQISDNPTSKESKDR
-663 FIELLKQAKDNL
+663 FIELLKQAKANL

-697 QFMLFD
+697 QFMLFN

-731 DKPSVNFFDQLENTI
+731 DKPSVNFFDQLENII

>member
-1 MAPLKPLTIA
+1 
-11 INLFWNTFS
+11 
-20 LFVKKINKDLI
+20 

-70 YQNSDINNQNLKFQ
+70 YQNSNINNQNLKFQ

-95 VAKNAYTS
+95 VAQNAHTS

-148 KEHMMNVANTSI
+148 REHMMNVANTSI

-223 IKLLNQNKLHPDVMD
+223 IKLFNQNKLHPDVMD

-251 KPGDTLRELIGDND
+251 KPSDTLRELIGDND

-279 GVRPDGSSFKEKFAL
+279 GIRPDGSSFKEKFAL
-294 SKAYQNQESAT
+294 DKAYQNKESAT
-305 KVSDLLDKIAH
+305 KVSDLLDKIGH

-321 SQNKVVDVSL
+321 SQNKVVDVIL

-399 KTLEIPSVF
+399 KALEIPSVF

-432 LKINASRLDDES
+432 LKINASRLGETS
-444 LIKIPNLP
+444 AIKIPNLP
-452 VYLDIPILLDVKNS
+452 INLDIPILLDVKNS

-494 IIDNSSKESPISL
+494 IIDNSSNQSPISL

-537 EGAKLESNVAQIAQN
+537 EGAKLESNIAQIAQN
-552 GAANGST
+552 GTANGST
-559 KLSEAAKGSLE
+559 KLSEVAKGSLE

-582 GLFLEAQMILDNN
+582 GSFLKAQMILDNN
-595 GVFLSLPNGVK
+595 GAFLSLPNGIR

-648 QQISDNPTSKESKER
+648 QQISDNPTSKESKEC

-703 KDANDFSQNALHS
+703 KDANDFSQNALRS

-731 DKPSVNFFDQLENTI
+731 DKPSVNFFDQLENII

>member
-1 MAPLKPLTIA
+1 
-11 INLFWNTFS
+11 
-20 LFVKKINKDLI
+20 

-48 ALQNKINDANTQI
+48 ALQNKINDTNTQI

-70 YQNSDINNQNLKFQ
+70 YQNSNINNQNLKFQ

-95 VAKNAYTS
+95 VAQNAYTS

-114 SKTMEAFKTKLIQSA
+114 SKTMETFKTKLIQSA

-148 KEHMMNVANTSI
+148 REHMMNVANTSI

-251 KPGDTLRELIGDND
+251 KPSDTLRELIGDND

-279 GVRPDGSSFKEKFAL
+279 GIRPDGSSFKEKFSL
-294 SKAYQNQESAT
+294 DKAYQNKESAT
-305 KVSDLLDKIAH
+305 KVSDLLDRIGH

-360 DDLDALRSSGKRVTE
+360 DDLDALRSSSKRVTE

-399 KTLEIPSVF
+399 RVLEIPSVF

-432 LKINASRLDDES
+432 LKINASRLDDTS
-444 LIKIPNLP
+444 AIKIPNLP
-452 VYLDIPILLDVKNS
+452 IGLDIPILLDVKNS

-494 IIDNSSKESPISL
+494 IIDNSSNQSPISL

-537 EGAKLESNVAQIAQN
+537 EGAKLESNVTQIAQN

-559 KLSEAAKGSLE
+559 KLSEVANGSLE

-582 GLFLEAQMILDNN
+582 GLFLEVQMILDSN
-595 GVFLSLPNGVK
+595 GAFLSLPNGIK
-606 IPLYDPTTADI
+606 IPLYDPTSADI

-633 MSIVLNYSNTDPAIY
+633 MSIALNYSNTDPAIY
-648 QQISDNPTSKESKER
+648 QQISDNPTSKESKEH
-663 FIELLKQAKDNL
+663 FIELLKQAKGNL

>member
-1 MAPLKPLTIA
+1 
-11 INLFWNTFS
+11 
-20 LFVKKINKDLI
+20 

-95 VAKNAYTS
+95 VAQNAYTS

-114 SKTMEAFKTKLIQSA
+114 SKTMETFKTKLIQSA
-129 NDVHS
+129 NDMHS

-148 KEHMMNVANTSI
+148 REHMMNVANTSI

-223 IKLLNQNKLHPDVMD
+223 IKLFNQNKLHPNVMD

-251 KPGDTLRELIGDND
+251 KPSDTLRELIGDND

-279 GVRPDGSSFKEKFAL
+279 GIRPDGSSFKEKFAL
-294 SKAYQNQESAT
+294 DKAYQNKESAT
-305 KVSDLLDKIAH
+305 KVSDLLDRIGH

-419 TKLSEIFGDSVET
+419 TKLSEIFGNSVET

-452 VYLDIPILLDVKNS
+452 IGLDIPILLDVKNS

-494 IIDNSSKESPISL
+494 IIDNSSNQSPISFV
-507 ALSTLDQKGLE
+507 LSALDQKGLE

-559 KLSEAAKGSLE
+559 KLSEVANGSLE

-582 GLFLEAQMILDNN
+582 GSFLEAQMILDNN
-595 GVFLSLPNGVK
+595 GAFLSLPNGIK
-606 IPLYDPTTADI
+606 IPLYDPTSADI

-663 FIELLKQAKDNL
+663 FIELLKQAKGNL

-686 IQDNMHSNTKM
+686 IQDNMHSSTKM

-731 DKPSVNFFDQLENTI
+731 DKPSVNFFDQLENII

>member
-1 MAPLKPLTIA
+1 
-11 INLFWNTFS
+11 
-20 LFVKKINKDLI
+20 

-70 YQNSDINNQNLKFQ
+70 YQNSNINNQNLKFQ

-95 VAKNAYTS
+95 VAQNAYTS

-114 SKTMEAFKTKLIQSA
+114 SKTMETFKTKLIQSA

-148 KEHMMNVANTSI
+148 REHMINVANTSI

-251 KPGDTLRELIGDND
+251 KPSDTLRELIGDND

-279 GVRPDGSSFKEKFAL
+279 GIRPDGSSFKEKFAL
-294 SKAYQNQESAT
+294 SKAYQNKESAT
-305 KVSDLLDKIAH
+305 KVSDLLDRIGH

-399 KTLEIPSVF
+399 RVFEIPSVF
-408 VTKDNVLANKN
+408 ITKDNVLANKN

-432 LKINASRLDDES
+432 LKINASHLDDAS
-444 LIKIPNLP
+444 AIKIPNLP
-452 VYLDIPILLDVKNS
+452 IGLDIPILLDVKNS

-494 IIDNSSKESPISL
+494 IIDNSSNQSPISL
-507 ALSTLDQKGLE
+507 ALSALDQKGLE

-527 SEYQKTYFNK
+527 SEYQKAYFNK

-559 KLSEAAKGSLE
+559 KLSEVANGSLE

-582 GLFLEAQMILDNN
+582 GSFLEAQMILDNN
-595 GVFLSLPNGVK
+595 GAFLSLPNGIK
-606 IPLYDPTTADI
+606 IPLYDPTSADI

-633 MSIVLNYSNTDPAIY
+633 MSIALNYSNTDPAIY
-648 QQISDNPTSKESKER
+648 QQISDNPTSKESKEH
-663 FIELLKQAKDNL
+663 FIELLKQAKGNL

-731 DKPSVNFFDQLENTI
+731 DKPSVNFFDQLENII

>member
-1 MAPLKPLTIA
+1 
-11 INLFWNTFS
+11 
-20 LFVKKINKDLI
+20 
-31 MRVTFGS
+31 
-38 KYNQMNNYQN
+38 MNNYQN

-95 VAKNAYTS
+95 VAQNAYTS

-148 KEHMMNVANTSI
+148 REHMINVANTSI

-251 KPGDTLRELIGDND
+251 KPSDTLRELIGDND

-399 KTLEIPSVF
+399 KVLEIPSVF

-419 TKLSEIFGDSVET
+419 TKLSEIFGDKVET
-432 LKINASRLDDES
+432 LKINASRLGDTS
-444 LIKIPNLP
+444 AIKIPNLP
-452 VYLDIPILLDVKNS
+452 INLDIPILLDVKNS

-537 EGAKLESNVAQIAQN
+537 EGAKLESNVAQTAQN

-559 KLSEAAKGSLE
+559 KLSEVAKGSLE

-582 GLFLEAQMILDNN
+582 GLFLKAQINLDNN
-595 GVFLSLPNGVK
+595 GAFLSLPNGIK
-606 IPLYDPTTADI
+606 IPLYDPTSTDI

-633 MSIVLNYSNTDPAIY
+633 MSIALNYSNTDPAIY

-790 AKNGAHG
+790 AKNGSHG